1 MFGEQ
6 QAIIPNSTSYPTP
19 NPNPN
24 PNPLPS
30 HSVVTSEPI
39 VRSPRTDSYAS
50 SFPHSSGVDGL
61 HAFEA
66 DRAVDSRSGIVS
78 QTSDSTTFEHGGGT
92 LSETTNVPAVMQSVG
107 NSGVWTQTVVNDVII
122 TSWQPEN
129 SSQPMQCEVCNI
141 TCNSGDVLEK
151 HKNGKKH
158 LKNLQKLAITSLLA
172 PKMPPP
178 PVASAPLVG
187 VLENK
192 KHKLLQNGAS
202 VDTLIY
208 CDICKVVCNNQDV
221 FRKHLAGKKHSAKA
235 AVQLANVNEISNR
248 TSECNPEAQPSNGGS
263 QKKPD
268 TLQPAMCELCK
279 ISCTSNEHLS
289 VHLTGKKHLKKL
301 LESEQIPDLSL
312 TPMASLGTPVMDNL
326 EPMEGKSVISHEGKP
341 AWCELCGIDCNTYD
355 ALRNHISG
363 KKHQKK
369 LEISEK
375 PIGPNPAPATMQ
387 NSLKEEGKIVNV
399 DGGKRKVKRVGND
412 DEDLETKKQ
421 KVLEGGAASG
431 ALRTCTVCNVVCNS
445 PTVFISHLAGQKHAA
460 MAVKQAEARSNGQ
473 ET

>member
-1 MFGEQ
+1 MFGE
-6 QAIIPNSTSYPTP
+6 
-19 NPNPN
+19 
-24 PNPLPS
+24 
-30 HSVVTSEPI
+30 H
-39 VRSPRTDSYAS
+39 
-50 SFPHSSGVDGL
+50 
-61 HAFEA
+61 
-66 DRAVDSRSGIVS
+66 RAVDSRSGIVS
-78 QTSDSTTFEHGGGT
+78 QTTDSTTFEHGDGT
-92 LSETTNVPAVMQSVG
+92 LSETTNVSTVMQSVG
-107 NSGVWTQTVVNDVII
+107 NSGVWTQHMVNDVII
-122 TSWQPEN
+122 TSWQAENRSQPEN

-172 PKMPPP
+172 PQMPP

-208 CDICKVVCNNQDV
+208 CDICNVVCNNQDV
-221 FRKHLAGKKHSAKA
+221 FTKHLAGKKHSAKVTA
-235 AVQLANVNEISNR
+235 QLANVNEISNR
-248 TSECNPEAQPSNGGS
+248 TPECIPDAQPSNGGS

-268 TLQPAMCELCK
+268 TLQPATCELCK
-279 ISCTSNEHLS
+279 ITCTSNEGLS

-301 LESEQIPDLSL
+301 LESEQIPDPSL
-312 TPMASLGTPVMDNL
+312 TPIASLGTPLMDNV
-326 EPMEGKSVISHEGKP
+326 ESVEEKTVISHEGKP
-341 AWCELCGIDCNTYD
+341 AWCELCGVDCNTYD

-369 LEISEK
+369 LEISER

-387 NSLKEEGKIVNV
+387 NSLKEEGKVVNV
-399 DGGKRKVKRVGND
+399 DGGGNRKAKRVGND

-421 KVLEGGAASG
+421 KVLKGGAASG

-445 PTVFISHLAGQKHAA
+445 PAVFISHLAGQKHAA
-460 MAVKQAEARSNGQ
+460 MALKQAEARSNGQ